1 MSKIKDFMAANGLK
15 VSPRSK
21 AGVLLA
27 AGGSD
32 KQIAVALMNTK
43 AYKESSE
50 LRYLC
55 DEIWREILEPTIRL
69 IRGSEKKSDTDKSAE
84 PRYGW

>member
-55 DEIWREILEPTIRL
+55 DEIWLEILKPKL
-69 IRGSEKKSDTDKSAE
+69 VLLMSEKKSDTDKSAE

>member
-32 KQIAVALMNTK
+32 KRIAIALMNTK

-55 DEIWREILEPTIRL
+55 DEIWLEILEPKYQVYRCAH
-69 IRGSEKKSDTDKSAE
+69 SEEKSDTDKSAE
-84 PRYGW
+84 Q

>member
-55 DEIWREILEPTIRL
+55 DEIWLEILEPNVK
-69 IRGSEKKSDTDKSAE
+69 SEKKSDTDKSAE